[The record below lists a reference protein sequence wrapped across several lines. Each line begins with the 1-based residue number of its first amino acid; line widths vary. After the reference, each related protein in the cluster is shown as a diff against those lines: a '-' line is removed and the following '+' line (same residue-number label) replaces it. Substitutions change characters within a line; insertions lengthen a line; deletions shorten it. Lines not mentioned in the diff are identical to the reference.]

1 VKACASYVSAAQSVG
16 RRWQRQL
23 TQERER
29 RARLEEMVETL
40 ARQHCVL
47 EQQAKT
53 AITGLSHGVQSEDE
67 EDTFLD
73 CVEELREEGLHRQED
88 QESSEEEC
96 GAPSSEATPG
106 DTMVQQEPQ
115 LEEEPSSPSTD
126 PPPTGGGEVV
136 QRRSRVPDKP
146 NYPLNLWSIMKGC
159 IGKELSK
166 IPMPV
171 NFSEPL
177 SFLQRLTED
186 FEYAY
191 LLDKASKCV
200 DPHEQLAWVAAFTV
214 SSYAT
219 TAVRTVKPFNPLL
232 GETYECDR
240 TADLGWRII
249 NEQVCHHPPIVAQ
262 HVEGVQGWVSWQEF
276 SMATKF
282 RGKYLQIDPLGHA
295 HIKFT
300 NSGNHY
306 TFRKVST
313 TVHNMIVGK
322 LWLDNHGEMEIVN
335 HTTGDKCVLKFI
347 PYSYFSREV
356 PKKVKGCV
364 MDSGGAFQWFLTG
377 TWDDKMEG
385 CKVLRASERASDRP
399 QYETGDSQVLWTRSP
414 LHPDSDKYYHFT
426 TLACQLNEE
435 EEGVAPTDS
444 RHRPDQRLMEHG
456 LWDDANVEKVRL
468 EEKQRAARR
477 HRENEAALAQERGEE
492 YPPYEPRW
500 FTRRSV
506 PHCPS
511 GTMWAYKGGYW
522 QAKQRGVWPGTP
534 EIF

>member
-1 VKACASYVSAAQSVG
+1 MSAAQSVG

-53 AITGLSHGVQSEDE
+53 TITALSAHGGVQSEDE

-73 CVEELREEGLHRQED
+73 CVEELREEVLEGGGLHHRPQQD
-88 QESSEEEC
+88 SSEEDGPRTGSDSMVRQAVPEPPQTEPPTP
-96 GAPSSEATPG
+96 PS
-106 DTMVQQEPQ
+106 
-115 LEEEPSSPSTD
+115 D
-126 PPPTGGGEVV
+126 PPPVGGGAVV
-136 QRRSRVPDKP
+136 QRRTRVPDKP

-186 FEYAY
+186 FEYTY
-191 LLDKASKCV
+191 LLDKAAKCT

-240 TADLGWRII
+240 TADLGWRVI

-295 HIKFT
+295 HIKF
-300 NSGNHY
+300 SGSGSHY

-364 MDSGGAFQWFLTG
+364 MDQSGAFQWFLTG

-385 CKVLRASERASDRP
+385 CRVLRASERSSDRP
-399 QYETGDSQVLWTRSP
+399 AYETGDNTLLWQRNP
-414 LHPDSDKYYHFT
+414 LHPDSEKYYNFT

-435 EEGVAPTDS
+435 EEGVCPTDS
-444 RHRPDQRLMEHG
+444 RHRPDQRLMENG

-477 HRENEAALAQERGEE
+477 HRENEAALAAERGEE

-500 FTRRSV
+500 FTRRAV
-506 PHCPS
+506 PHAPQ

-522 QAKQRGVWPGTP
+522 EAKARGRWDEVP